1 MEFDADF
8 HFGSG
13 APGAR
18 GHQLKQRYNFLKSQN
33 CCFPDENGQ
42 SNCTIHD
49 GEPVMQQRFVVVV
62 IDLAAAVVTVVAR
75 SGDILE

>member
-1 MEFDADF
+1 MRT
-8 HFGSG
+8 SIS
-13 APGAR
+13 AR
-18 GHQLKQRYNFLKSQN
+18 ERQGQDGRHQLKQRYNLLKSQN